1 MVNSN
6 IDLVVKL
13 EEKVDRLVGRYQ
25 TEKEE
30 NRMLRGQITQ
40 LTRQLEDASSSFT
53 LLEERFKNLKISKSL
68 EASSEDVHETKVRI
82 NQIVR
87 EIDKCIALL
96 NR

>member
-1 MVNSN
+1 MVNPN
-6 IDLVVKL
+6 IDFVVKL
-13 EEKVDRLVGRYQ
+13 EEKIDLLVERYQ

-40 LTRQLEDASSSFT
+40 LTHQFEEISSSYAM
-53 LLEERFKNLKISKSL
+53 LEERFNNSKISRSL
-68 EASSEDVHETKVRI
+68 EASSEDIHETKVRI

>member
-1 MVNSN
+1 MISSN

-30 NRMLRGQITQ
+30 NRMLRGQISQ
-40 LTRQLEDASSSFT
+40 LTRQLEDASSSFVS
-53 LLEERFKNLKISKSL
+53 LEERFNNLKISKSL

>member
-1 MVNSN
+1 MINPN

-13 EEKVDRLVGRYQ
+13 EEKIDQLVERYRA
-25 TEKEE
+25 EKEE
-30 NRMLRGQITQ
+30 TKMLRGRIDQ
-40 LTRQLEDASSSFT
+40 LTNQLEQAASSYASLEDSFN
-53 LLEERFKNLKISKSL
+53 KLKMARTL
-68 EASSEDVHETKVRI
+68 EASSEDVRETKLRI

>member
-1 MVNSN
+1 MVNPN

-13 EEKVDRLVGRYQ
+13 EEKIDRLVERYH

-30 NRMLRGQITQ
+30 NKILRGQITQ
-40 LTRQLEDASSSFT
+40 LTRQLEEASSSYSQ
-53 LLEERFKNLKISKSL
+53 LEERFNNLKISKSL